1 MGSWLS
7 DFFGSKK
14 DSPDLVSSNASNL
27 RESFYELLQNF
38 STFPAAQNF
47 FLVNIDTLPSA
58 ITENDI
64 NKLGVRTGTTSSG
77 LDAATTT
84 FQPYFG
90 GGNNWMFLATGIDL
104 TTETTNVNNRG
115 TLINGLLPVGPF
127 MEAREYPDN
136 DLDIQ
141 FSDTNISLVD
151 SIFRSWVQLYSVYGN
166 TTEPLLSTN
175 ITISY
180 ISKQTVDGG
189 WDPDPVIRKNYIYKD
204 CIPYIIK
211 TQNVAEYDGDTKI
224 GSITVGW
231 RFSKYDVNIPFN

>member
-58 ITENDI
+58 ITENNI

-77 LDAATTT
+77 LDTVTTT

-90 GGNNWMFLATGIDL
+90 GGNNWMFL
-104 TTETTNVNNRG
+104 V
-115 TLINGLLPVGPF
+115 
-127 MEAREYPDN
+127 
-136 DLDIQ
+136 
-141 FSDTNISLVD
+141 
-151 SIFRSWVQLYSVYGN
+151 
-166 TTEPLLSTN
+166 
-175 ITISY
+175 
-180 ISKQTVDGG
+180 SKEM
-189 WDPDPVIRKNYIYKD
+189 P
-204 CIPYIIK
+204 
-211 TQNVAEYDGDTKI
+211 
-224 GSITVGW
+224 
-231 RFSKYDVNIPFN
+231 